1 MAAAHGN
8 GDDND
13 VVVVV
18 VVSGG
23 GNDDGNDDDGTH
35 TLLRAQP
42 YTHAQHS
49 QQTKSELTKHSTK
62 NQSS

>member
-23 GNDDGNDDDGTH
+23 NDDGNDDDGGTH